1 MGDPRNKSLHVQTK
15 TVKGYENMNILE
27 EKLMEVKIDL
37 IEETIAI
44 APTYQTAK
52 LIEEHYPLVE
62 EAMREA
68 LRLIIKDIKE
78 ERRTYEDN

>member
-1 MGDPRNKSLHVQTK
+1 
-15 TVKGYENMNILE
+15 MNTLE
-27 EKLMEVKIDL
+27 EKLMKVKIDR

-44 APTYQTAK
+44 APTFQTAK
-52 LIEEHYPLVE
+52 LIEEYYPLVE

-78 ERRTYEDN
+78 ERRNHEDN

>member
-1 MGDPRNKSLHVQTK
+1 
-15 TVKGYENMNILE
+15 MNTLE
-27 EKLMEVKIDL
+27 EKLMKVKIDR

-44 APTYQTAK
+44 APTFQTAE

-68 LRLIIKDIKE
+68 LR
-78 ERRTYEDN
+78 

>member
-1 MGDPRNKSLHVQTK
+1 
-15 TVKGYENMNILE
+15 MNTLK

-62 EAMREA
+62 EVMREA
-68 LRLIIKDIKE
+68 LRLIIKGIKE
-78 ERRTYEDN
+78 ERRNHENN